1 MELNAPGELLP
12 VDDVSREWQA
22 VAAEL
27 AKPSPIDRI
36 ALADRLLLKAKT
48 FPDSWWS
55 PRADALA
62 QALRKSSA
70 EMEATRQLGKL
81 ADQEPWRW
89 IAETRTPYHLIR
101 WAGPN
106 APRFREYQS
115 KHPRDPVIQLVGLGR
130 GAIPRLLPLLSDMS
144 PCRDPWM
151 SVKND
156 DFIVRVCDMALAL
169 IEHETRCSFCEPMF
183 SMGPFSCLD
192 ESVREQT
199 KAKVSAWWKKASSLS
214 REEGI
219 PLAMEDAGF
228 RSRVS
233 MARELLSSDRPELR
247 QLAIA
252 ALRQIGDSRNQLEVV
267 SAGEV
272 LEQFGDSYCRDRLK
286 SRLTEEF
293 ALGSNRFVVSSS
305 TVFFLTQH
313 GGKEEWDL
321 LTNLARQQLAQGAA
335 DGDYILLSLWNAPGI
350 ESDLGIP
357 ALVLAFEAG
366 RSPQPIF
373 LNGQSMREAVWK
385 ALQALRRASKQD
397 IGVSG
402 LVPNEKDWPLAFQ
415 QAEKR
420 WIDCSGN
427 GKPKP

>member
-1 MELNAPGELLP
+1 LALNATAELLP

-27 AKPSPIDRI
+27 AKPTPVDRI
-36 ALADRLLLKAKT
+36 ALADRLSVKAKAY
-48 FPDSWWS
+48 PNSWWS

-70 EMEATRQLGKL
+70 EMEAARQIGKL
-81 ADQEPWRW
+81 VDQEPWRW
-89 IAETRTPYHLIR
+89 IADTRIPYHLIR
-101 WAGPN
+101 SAGAN
-106 APRFREYQS
+106 APRYREYRS
-115 KHPRDPVIQLVGLGR
+115 KHPQDPVIQMVGLGR
-130 GAIPRLLPLLSDMS
+130 GAIPLLLPLLSDMS
-144 PCRDPWM
+144 PCRGQAIAFMEDY
-151 SVKND
+151 
-156 DFIVRVCDMALAL
+156 FIVRVCDMALAC
-169 IEHETRCSFCEPMF
+169 IERETGCSFCEHTF
-183 SMGPFSCLD
+183 SMGSFSSSN
-192 ESVREQT
+192 ESIREQT
-199 KAKVSAWWKKASSLS
+199 KAKVTAWWGRASSLS

-219 PLAMEDAGF
+219 SLAMEDAGC

-247 QLAIA
+247 QLATA

-286 SRLTEEF
+286 SRLAEEF
-293 ALGSNRFVVSSS
+293 ALGSNRFVVESS

-321 LTNLARQQLAQGAA
+321 LTNLARQQLAEGAA
-335 DGDYILLSLWNAPGI
+335 GGNYILLSLWNAPGI

-357 ALVLAFEAG
+357 ALVMAFDAG

-397 IGVSG
+397 IEVSG
-402 LVPNEKDWPLAFQ
+402 LVPNEKDWLLAFQ

-420 WIDCSGN
+420 WIDGSYN